1 MKVRLNVA
9 TKVLQTHRRFLVGSG
24 VTASIAFV
32 VFAGLG
38 WHVYKARKANEDM
51 RTRSETARREMDN
64 LQKQRT
70 DLETYFQK
78 KDVAELNDRAKFVN
92 GILVARGFNW
102 TQMFMDLEQILPG
115 GVRIISI
122 EPKQQKGQVEVKL
135 TFGASNDEAE
145 LKFLHALEDSQQ
157 FKDVR
162 VQNIH
167 VPNQSGN
174 LSGDMKVVQL
184 TTVYS
189 RS

>member
-24 VTASIAFV
+24 VTAIIAAL

-38 WHVYKARKANEDM
+38 WHVYKARKADEDLRA
-51 RTRSETARREMDN
+51 RTDAVRRERES
-64 LQKQRT
+64 LLKQRT
-70 DLETYFQK
+70 ELENYFHR
-78 KDVAELNDRAKFVN
+78 KDIAELDDRAKFVN
-92 GILVARGFNW
+92 GILIARGFNW

-122 EPKQQKGQVEVKL
+122 EPKQKDGHVEVKL

-145 LKFLHALEDSQQ
+145 LKFLHSLEDSKE

-162 VQNIH
+162 VQSFHN
-167 VPNQSGN
+167 PGQTGN

-184 TTVYS
+184 TTLYS

>member
-9 TKVLQTHRRFLVGSG
+9 TKVLQTHRRFLLGSG
-24 VTASIAFV
+24 ITAIVAALVFV
-32 VFAGLG
+32 GLG
-38 WHVYKARKANEDM
+38 WHVYTARKANAELRA
-51 RTRSETARREMDN
+51 RTEAARREMDS
-64 LQKQRT
+64 LQKQRV

-78 KDVAELNDRAKFVN
+78 KDIAELNGRATFIN

-122 EPKQQKGQVEVKL
+122 EPKQVESHVEVKL

-145 LKFLHALEDSQQ
+145 LKFLHALEDSKE
-157 FKDVR
+157 FKEVR
-162 VQNIH
+162 VQSFH
-167 VPNQSGN
+167 TPNPTGN
-174 LSGDMKVVQL
+174 LSGDIKVVQL